1 MLGRAFNG
9 LALAAAA
16 AVSSACSVV
25 GVRDGTEEPAY
36 TVVGLVNGAEVRR
49 YGDRL
54 AAEVTVGG
62 DEIAARSAGFSPL
75 ARFIFGANEG
85 GAKVAMTAPV
95 AQARSEPARSET
107 SRSETAR
114 SETARSET
122 APGERIAMTAPVAQ
136 ERAEGGAWTIR
147 FFMPAEFTE
156 ETLPRPKDERVRIV
170 TVPGETY
177 AVLRFRGST
186 APEAVASQKARLRAA
201 LADGPWQ
208 ATGEPEAW
216 FYDPPWT
223 IPALRRNEVVVRVT
237 AREPAQPPS

>member
-1 MLGRAFNG
+1 MFGRALNG

-16 AVSSACSVV
+16 AVSSACTVV

-36 TVVGLVNGAEVRR
+36 EVVGLVNGAEVRR
-49 YGDRL
+49 YGPRL

-62 DEIAARSAGFSPL
+62 DEVAARSEGFSPL

-95 AQARSEPARSET
+95 AQAPAEK
-107 SRSETAR
+107 
-114 SETARSET
+114 
-122 APGERIAMTAPVAQ
+122 IAMTIPVVQ
-136 ERAEGGAWTIR
+136 GRANGGEWTIR
-147 FFMPAEFTE
+147 FFMPSQYTE
-156 ETLPRPKDERVRIV
+156 ETLPRPKDERVRII

-186 APEAVASQKARLRAA
+186 GPDAVAAQKQRLMAA
-201 LADGPWQ
+201 LATGPW
-208 ATGEPEAW
+208 AAAAEPEAW

-223 IPALRRNEVVVRVT
+223 IPNLRRNEVVVRV
-237 AREPAQPPS
+237 APREPVIPPAPAAPPA

>member
-1 MLGRAFNG
+1 MFGRAFNG

-16 AVSSACSVV
+16 AVSSACTVV

-36 TVVGLVNGAEVRR
+36 EVVGLVNGAEVRR
-49 YGDRL
+49 YGPRL

-62 DEIAARSAGFSPL
+62 DEVAARSEGFSPL

-95 AQARSEPARSET
+95 AQAPSEK
-107 SRSETAR
+107 
-114 SETARSET
+114 
-122 APGERIAMTAPVAQ
+122 IAMTIPVVQ
-136 ERAEGGAWTIR
+136 GRAAGGGEGGEWTIR
-147 FFMPAEFTE
+147 FFMPSQYTE
-156 ETLPRPKDERVRIV
+156 ETLPRPKDERVRII

-186 APEAVASQKARLRAA
+186 GPDAVAAQKQRLMAA
-201 LADGPWQ
+201 LATGPW
-208 ATGEPEAW
+208 APTAEPEAW

-223 IPALRRNEVVVRVT
+223 IPNLRRNEVVVRV
-237 AREPAQPPS
+237 APREPVIPAAPAPPPA